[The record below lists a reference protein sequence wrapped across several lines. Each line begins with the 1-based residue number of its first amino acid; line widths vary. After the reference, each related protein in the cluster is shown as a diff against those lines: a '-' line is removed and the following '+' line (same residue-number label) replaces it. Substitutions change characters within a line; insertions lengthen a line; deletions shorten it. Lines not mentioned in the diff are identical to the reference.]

1 MKPVQEV
8 FLETEWGDEDA
19 ARQARDDRASELQA
33 QGLMCNC
40 ENLYTVDGYRVFLV
54 EATEADLED
63 APSGRRERYSS
74 PTKRSDRP
82 IPRSTTPPEREDQS
96 EHPPN
101 LYRKRREG

>member
-19 ARQARDDRASELQA
+19 ARQARDNRASELQA
-33 QGLMCNC
+33 QGLICNC
-40 ENLYTVDGYRVFLV
+40 ENLYNVDGYRVFLV
-54 EATEADLED
+54 EATEANLDD
-63 APSGRRERYSS
+63 TPSGRRERYSS

-82 IPRSTTPPEREDQS
+82 VPRSSSSEREDTE